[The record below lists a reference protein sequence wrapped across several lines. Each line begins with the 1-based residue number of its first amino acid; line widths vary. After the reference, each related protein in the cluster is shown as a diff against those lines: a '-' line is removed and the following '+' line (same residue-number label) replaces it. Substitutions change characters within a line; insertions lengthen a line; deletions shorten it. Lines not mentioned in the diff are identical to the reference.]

1 VSRIEGCN
9 LALVGTGEIRHPE
22 TGEVRQTMR
31 WHKRIQFA
39 DELPAADGPTLRV
52 VSGRA
57 LATAA
62 TDLLGATGQT
72 LTIAEIERLLRL
84 QGLLPG
90 GARFIGHLECPARRG
105 PGRARRTRPPW
116 VLPAALNDRPTPA
129 RPYS

>member
-1 VSRIEGCN
+1 MSRIEGCN

-84 QGLLPG
+84 QGLLP
-90 GARFIGHLECPARRG
+90 E
-105 PGRARRTRPPW
+105 GRASSAISNALRGEVRAGR
-116 VLPAALNDRPTPA
+116 VARVHRGCYRLP
-129 RPYS
+129 